1 MFLATWSIESY
12 KLLQLLRFES
22 GYFSF
27 KVFFQTSGIFKQ
39 SISSEMLEG
48 LPGWVI
54 LLLYCASDIGVN
66 DSGCTTSCISCVSI
80 SGGCGGHSI
89 DGRPSAWISLL
100 TTSITWLSGGILNIV
115 YHFFRRLKRNSLRI
129 QNKQN

>member
-12 KLLQLLRFES
+12 KLLQLYRSES

-54 LLLYCASDIGVN
+54 LLLFCASDIGVN
-66 DSGCTTSCISCVSI
+66 DSGCTTSCIS
-80 SGGCGGHSI
+80 
-89 DGRPSAWISLL
+89 DYPSLGAVAAILL
-100 TTSITWLSGGILNIV
+100 MGDPLLGFLC
-115 YHFFRRLKRNSLRI
+115 
-129 QNKQN
+129 